1 MHAIP
6 KAREHSRRQNPRNQR
21 FYRITK
27 TDRSNLVIVKVEG
40 DIARAKAVGPDK
52 LGITRRTLVLRV
64 AGQHA
69 LDAQADTLNILY
81 RRPSLRGE

>member
-21 FYRITK
+21 SQSITK
-27 TDRSNLVIVKVEG
+27 PARSNFIVVKVEG
-40 DIARAKAVGPDK
+40 DIARAKAVGPDE

-81 RRPSLRGE
+81 W